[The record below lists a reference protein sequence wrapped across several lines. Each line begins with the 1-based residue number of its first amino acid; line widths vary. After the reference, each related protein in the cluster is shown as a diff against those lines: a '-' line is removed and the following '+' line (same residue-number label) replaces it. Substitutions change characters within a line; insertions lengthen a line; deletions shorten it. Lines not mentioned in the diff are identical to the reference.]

1 MYGLTNDALALG
13 LVGLLQFLPVLILT
27 LPAGHFVDKWN
38 RARII
43 TGCLIA
49 QAVLATLLVAG
60 AATNTLSKD
69 LLLLASLGLGASR
82 AFQMPAVQAFVP
94 GTVPSSLLT
103 WAMAAASTSSQMS
116 VILGAMTL
124 DVFAVLFGSAVA
136 LLPIYAKDIL
146 HVGPAGLGWLHAGPA
161 IGAFSMALY
170 LVHHPMKSRIGR
182 TLLICVGLYGLAT
195 IVFGVSTSF
204 MLSMAALIMTCACD
218 MVSVVIRQTLVQLET
233 PDDMCGRVSAVNSM
247 FIGASNQL
255 GEFESGAAAALIG
268 PVGAVAL

>member
-1 MYGLTNDALALG
+1 MAYAVATALFVAAI
-13 LVGLLQFLPVLILT
+13 VLSLRLRQPEI
-27 LPAGHFVDKWN
+27 
-38 RARII
+38 ARKHY
-43 TGCLIA
+43 
-49 QAVLATLLVAG
+49 
-60 AATNTLSKD
+60 NS
-69 LLLLASLGLGASR
+69 SL
-82 AFQMPAVQAFVP
+82 
-94 GTVPSSLLT
+94 SSLLSGIHFV
-103 WAMAAASTSSQMS
+103 WRRK
-116 VILGAMTL
+116 VVLGAMTL

-146 HVGPAGLGWLHAGPA
+146 HVGPDDLGWLRAGPA

-204 MLSMAALIMTCACD
+204 MLSMEALIMTCACD

-233 PDDMCGRVSAVNSM
+233 PDDMRGRVSAVNSV

-268 PVGAVAL
+268 PVGAAALGGAATCLLALMWPKLFPDLARRARFEK